1 MIWIVPALAIL
12 VGIGLAV
19 QAIRAR
25 GPEISLQFVAAEGL
39 EANKTRVKFK
49 DVEIGTVKSIAL
61 NPDRKSVRVSVQ
73 MDKQAEGLL
82 VEDTRFWVVRPRVAA
97 GGVSGL
103 ATLLSGAYI
112 ALDPGKSETSRQEFV
127 GLEEPPLVTSNTPG
141 RQFVLRADD
150 LGSLDIG
157 APVS

>member
-1 MIWIVPALAIL
+1 
-12 VGIGLAV
+12 
-19 QAIRAR
+19 
-25 GPEISLQFVAAEGL
+25 
-39 EANKTRVKFK
+39 
-49 DVEIGTVKSIAL
+49 
-61 NPDRKSVRVSVQ
+61 

-127 GLEEPPLVTSNTPG
+127 GLEEP
-141 RQFVLRADD
+141 RFIQYARAPICVA
-150 LGSLDIG
+150 G
-157 APVS
+157 